1 MIITNDMPIIRVHTV
16 VFPYR
21 NIMKTKRDK
30 NVRKFRAH
38 IIIPYYIKK
47 QMSRKLTSHR
57 II

>member
-30 NVRKFRAH
+30 NVRKFRAY
-38 IIIPYYIKK
+38 IINSYYIKK
-47 QMSRKLTSHR
+47 NKYHAN
-57 II
+57 